1 MKNKFYLLPIVA
13 LLLCLAGWAAHAS
26 AQRGYQERQA
36 WEYRLFV
43 PVAPG
48 PSLRDQM
55 NQLGAEGWELVAV
68 RDDVTSPYRMV
79 CFFKRP
85 K

>member
-13 LLLCLAGWAAHAS
+13 LLLCLVGWTAHAR
-26 AQRGYQERQA
+26 AQRGYQERQT

-48 PSLRDQM
+48 PSLQDQM

-68 RDDVTSPYRMV
+68 RDDVISPYRVV
-79 CFFKRP
+79 CYFKRP

>member
-1 MKNKFYLLPIVA
+1 MKNRFFLSLFVA
-13 LLLCLAGWAAHAS
+13 LLLCLAGWAELAK
-26 AQRGYQERQA
+26 AQRSSQYRQT
-36 WEYRLFV
+36 WEYKLFL

-48 PSLRDQM
+48 PSLQDQM

-68 RDDVTSPYRMV
+68 RDEVSSPYRVV